1 MIEEPQ
7 FSETRE
13 FWHLPVLRKEVVE
26 ALQVRSGGQYV
37 DCTLGEGGHSES
49 MLGASG
55 QGGYVLGI
63 DADPEAIDVAR
74 GRLRKWGRQVSIV
87 NENFTNLGDLLK
99 HQGFQSVD
107 GVLFDLGLSSLQLDG
122 ESRGFS
128 FRREAPLDM
137 RFDPRQE
144 MTASD
149 VVNSLPREQLES
161 VIRTFGEEA
170 KARRISR
177 ALVDA
182 REIRGVLELAAVV
195 AKAIGRRGRIHP
207 ATRTFQA
214 IRIFVNSELENLSSG
229 LRQAVQALR
238 PGGRVVVISY
248 HSLEDRKVKE
258 IFKELAS
265 NCICPEG
272 FMECR
277 CFHHPEVK
285 ILTKKPIRPSQEEVS
300 LNPRSRSARMR
311 VAEHV

>member
-1 MIEEPQ
+1 M
-7 FSETRE
+7 
-13 FWHLPVLRKEVVE
+13 
-26 ALQVRSGGQYV
+26 
-37 DCTLGEGGHSES
+37 
-49 MLGASG
+49 
-55 QGGYVLGI
+55 
-63 DADPEAIDVAR
+63 
-74 GRLRKWGRQVSIV
+74 
-87 NENFTNLGDLLK
+87 
-99 HQGFQSVD
+99 
-107 GVLFDLGLSSLQLDG
+107 
-122 ESRGFS
+122 
-128 FRREAPLDM
+128 
-137 RFDPRQE
+137 
-144 MTASD
+144 
-149 VVNSLPREQLES
+149 
-161 VIRTFGEEA
+161 IRTFGEEA

-182 REIRGVLELAAVV
+182 REVRGVLELAAIV

-258 IFKELAS
+258 IFKELART
-265 NCICPEG
+265 CICPEG

-277 CFHHPEVK
+277 CYHHPEVK
-285 ILTKKPIRPSQEEVS
+285 ILTKKPVRPSQEEVS

>member
-7 FSETRE
+7 SSGTRE
-13 FWHLPVLRKEVVE
+13 FWHLPVLCKEVVD

-37 DCTLGEGGHSES
+37 DCTLGEGGHSET

-63 DADPEAIDVAR
+63 DADPEAIEVAR

-99 HQGFQSVD
+99 HQDLESVD

-144 MTASD
+144 MTAFD

-161 VIRTFGEEA
+161 VLRTFGEEA
-170 KARRISR
+170 RARRISR

-182 REIRGVLELAAVV
+182 REIRGVLELAAIV

-258 IFKELAS
+258 IFKELART
-265 NCICPEG
+265 CICPEG

-285 ILTKKPIRPSQEEVS
+285 ILTKKPVRPSEEEVS

>member
-1 MIEEPQ
+1 
-7 FSETRE
+7 
-13 FWHLPVLRKEVVE
+13 
-26 ALQVRSGGQYV
+26 
-37 DCTLGEGGHSES
+37 

-63 DADPEAIDVAR
+63 DADPEAVEVAR
-74 GRLRKWGRQVSIV
+74 DRLRKWGRQVSIV

-99 HQGFQSVD
+99 HQDFEPVD

-144 MTASD
+144 MTAFD

-182 REIRGVLELAAVV
+182 REVRGVLELAAIV

-258 IFKELAS
+258 IFKELART
-265 NCICPEG
+265 CICPEG

-277 CFHHPEVK
+277 CYHHPEVK
-285 ILTKKPIRPSQEEVS
+285 ILTKKPVRPSQEEVS